1 MKKLLW
7 TLLVLLVVIT
17 LTIACHDEPLRKW
30 PFMFMEGILS
40 VVGEF
45 FRKISDVIEW
55 VPHATKVFFDWMSRT
70 ISWARDYSLEHIEV
84 VLYFVGGGVLLLGFL
99 ICWYKSYTPDPDS
112 VIPYGMGSSDPP
124 INVRIVD

>member
-70 ISWARDYSLEHIEV
+70 ISWAWDYSLEHTEV
-84 VLYFVGGGVLLLGFL
+84 VLFNCVCGVGGLVCL
-99 ICWYKSYTPDPDS
+99 ICWYKACNGPDS
-112 VIPYGMGSSDPP
+112 GS
-124 INVRIVD
+124 VDNTH